1 MEQRG
6 GEKQQAAA
14 TAAVDMIVN
23 HHHHEIKK
31 YDDPNFERKLDL
43 VTAGGRPF
51 IKEHLLN
58 RITRENCTTIIN
70 FGGPN
75 FDTCVNV

>member
-23 HHHHEIKK
+23 HHHEIKK

-70 FGGPN
+70 YGGPN